1 MATVDTLADDI
12 TAVLMDYRDDIDE
25 NMRTEITKLA
35 KKTRDELKNDNAI
48 PERTGDYK
56 KSFYIKKEQEWTRI
70 FRVCCCQQK
79 YQLAHLLENG
89 HLTKDG
95 TKRTKAY
102 PHWKPAE
109 DRVEKGMDE
118 IVKRIMG

>member
-56 KSFYIKKEQEWTRI
+56 KSFYIKKSKSGRGYLGY
-70 FRVCCCQQK
+70 VVANKK
-79 YQLAHLLENG
+79 YQLTHLLENG